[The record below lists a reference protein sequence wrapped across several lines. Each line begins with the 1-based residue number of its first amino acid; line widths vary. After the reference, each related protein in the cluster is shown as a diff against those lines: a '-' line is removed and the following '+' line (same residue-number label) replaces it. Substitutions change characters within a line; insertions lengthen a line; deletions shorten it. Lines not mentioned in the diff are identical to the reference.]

1 MRPTS
6 IWLNSKRISRTICL
20 LEWAPACLQ
29 GFPWW
34 DANVP
39 TLNYVDISTIA
50 NISIQTTT
58 NIKTFPW
65 WEDNGLVLN
74 CDDISTIKMCFF
86 LCSIQSTNNL
96 WWHSKLFCRI
106 VLFLCAFC
114 LFLVSLVPNMSLH
127 CRKFLYFHLSK
138 SCSSVSNKHPLP
150 GGLDDTNMGDG
161 IWVQSAIFW

>member
-1 MRPTS
+1 MANSSEIWAPCLLIQAPCRHGLQTGS
-6 IWLNSKRISRTICL
+6 SCSKSFENAKIIGLFQTNLNWLNSKRISRTICL

-74 CDDISTIKMCFF
+74 CDDISTIKNVF
-86 LCSIQSTNNL
+86 LFMFYTKYKQPMTL
-96 WWHSKLFCRI
+96 
-106 VLFLCAFC
+106 
-114 LFLVSLVPNMSLH
+114 
-127 CRKFLYFHLSK
+127 
-138 SCSSVSNKHPLP
+138 
-150 GGLDDTNMGDG
+150 
-161 IWVQSAIFW
+161 